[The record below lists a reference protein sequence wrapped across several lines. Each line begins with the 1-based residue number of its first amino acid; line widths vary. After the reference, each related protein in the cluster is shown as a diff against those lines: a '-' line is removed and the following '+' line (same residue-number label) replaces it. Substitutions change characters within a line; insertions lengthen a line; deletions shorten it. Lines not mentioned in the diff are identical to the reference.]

1 MKFLIFLVASLLL
14 VSCNNKQQMSNSTSS
29 ESKSLDSVPNSTN
42 INIEEHSDSIYANS
56 NEASTM
62 GPDENGIY
70 QGFPNEYKPQNEAEE
85 NLVKSFKS
93 YYKSLR
99 DGQGDLAA
107 EYLAPKMIDLAQ
119 IQFPDMTRNQIKNEV
134 VSILIGLSKEMN
146 ESFKNTFE
154 GFETSI
160 GMPLEIKIVSSNGNN
175 LVYYLDYAMI
185 ILCRYDAENYASW
198 YVKEYMYAASK
209 NKGKSWYFIEPSPE
223 SQDILDDFK

>member
-29 ESKSLDSVPNSTN
+29 ESKSIDSVPNSTN
-42 INIEEHSDSIYANS
+42 INIEEHSDSIDANS

-119 IQFPDMTRNQIKNEV
+119 IQFPDMT
-134 VSILIGLSKEMN
+134 
-146 ESFKNTFE
+146 
-154 GFETSI
+154 
-160 GMPLEIKIVSSNGNN
+160 SS
-175 LVYYLDYAMI
+175 L
-185 ILCRYDAENYASW
+185 
-198 YVKEYMYAASK
+198 
-209 NKGKSWYFIEPSPE
+209 
-223 SQDILDDFK
+223 